1 MGKFE
6 DLSGKKFGRL
16 TAIEIC
22 GRDKYGKILYKCRC
36 DCGNEFITLGRHLK
50 NGHSKSCGCWNRD
63 KNIEHSKYDG
73 LAQEEPRLYN
83 IWKGMNG
90 RCKNP
95 NNESFQDYGK
105 RGITICEEWEKKP
118 KGFFSFVSWAKSHG
132 YKDNL
137 SIDRINNNEGYSP
150 DNCRWADWN
159 TQANNRRKPAMII
172 NQYGTWPYRETQLPE
187 PPKEET

>member
-6 DLSGKKFGRL
+6 DLSGQKFGRL

-63 KNIEHSKYDG
+63 KNVEHSKYDG
-73 LAQEEPRLYN
+73 LAQKEPRLYN
-83 IWKGMNG
+83 IWKGMIA
-90 RCKNP
+90 RCQNP
-95 NNESFQDYGK
+95 KHKSYPDYGG
-105 RGITICEEWEKKP
+105 RGISVCGEWSDP
-118 KGFFSFVSWAKSHG
+118 YCGFVSFVKWAKYHG
-132 YKDNL
+132 YEDRL
-137 SIDRINNNEGYSP
+137 SIDRINNDKGYSR
-150 DNCRWADWN
+150 DNCRWVDWN
-159 TQANNRRKPAMII
+159 TQANNRRKPPMIT
-172 NQYGTWPYRETQLPE
+172 NQYGKWPCRGKPPLE